1 MGIDIQII
9 KTQILKLKKKKK
21 INADS
26 YWAVIISSKN
36 QYEGKIKERKA

>member
-9 KTQILKLKKKKK
+9 KTQIFYFKKKNF
-21 INADS
+21 NADS

-36 QYEGKIKERKA
+36 QYQGKIKVRKV